1 MQWNLAS
8 RGFEKTKLLKRGMCL
23 ITTFLA
29 VAHLLLMLYYKNWL
43 YTLKLADL
51 LFFLMAQ
58 YHFGCEI
65 LKSERSGEKH
75 FSSEHVTV
83 HDKWSSDYASVHM
96 YKWGHNYGGL
106 GCVSVCLLLHAQ
118 AHTGEEWLTSR
129 SWWVCVSCY
138 PSQALW
144 VVVTSAGTL
153 VVCLCW
159 NWPEPGKAV
168 GWLVRTRWQL
178 VITYVTMEV
187 AASATSTWNLA
198 LFWPE

>member
-1 MQWNLAS
+1 
-8 RGFEKTKLLKRGMCL
+8 MCL

-83 HDKWSSDYASVHM
+83 HDQWFSDYAAVHM
-96 YKWGHNYGGL
+96 RKWG
-106 GCVSVCLLLHAQ
+106 VSVSVTTC
-118 AHTGEEWLTSR
+118 TSPD
-129 SWWVCVSCY
+129 W
-138 PSQALW
+138 
-144 VVVTSAGTL
+144 
-153 VVCLCW
+153 
-159 NWPEPGKAV
+159 
-168 GWLVRTRWQL
+168 
-178 VITYVTMEV
+178 
-187 AASATSTWNLA
+187 
-198 LFWPE
+198 